1 MIWLWIWIAV
11 LVTAITV
18 EALTSDLF
26 AIWFFP
32 AALVSMILSL
42 CGVAAWIQIICFFII
57 GVALVIATR
66 PLCKKFLQG
75 KEVKTNAEALVGKI
89 CMVTEEICNI
99 KEEGEVKVG
108 GLCWSARSFD
118 EERTIAVGEQVE
130 IVSIQGVKLIVK

>member
-99 KEEGEVKVG
+99 KEEGEVKIS
-108 GLCWSARSFD
+108 GLCWSARSLD

-130 IVSIQGVKLIVK
+130 IVKIQGVKLIVK